1 MSSDFVVGNYKI
13 QSKEAYEILKAADVL
28 SDSKLKRLDKNS
40 DCTIS
45 EDELVEFAGEEDTQ
59 NNSSTTSNTQI
70 TEDVQAKIDSYYA
83 QIANIERTISDLG
96 KQLNQ
101 INSQI
106 CNGQDTS
113 DETSQVVQN
122 AQNIRN
128 QISQQ
133 RTQIYNLLVQAEN
146 AVTSATN
153 NTQTTGMNTVST
165 PVSADSSGVASYAL
179 QFDGKSASEMQSI
192 MQGAGCAFHSGAWC
206 ADFVTFITKQVYGNN
221 TPGDFANSCSN
232 TAYCPTIG
240 SWAQQKGILTTD
252 SSQVQPG
259 DFILYGSPG
268 SFYHIGLVT
277 SVNADGT
284 VNTIEGNTSDDNGN
298 YTNGVVN
305 QHSNRTGYYV
315 LMHKA

>member
-28 SDSKLKRLDKNS
+28 SDSKLKRLDKNN

-165 PVSADSSGVASYAL
+165 PISADSSGVASYAL

-206 ADFVTFITKQVYGNN
+206 ADFVTFIT
-221 TPGDFANSCSN
+221 
-232 TAYCPTIG
+232 CPTIG